1 MSEPVITIPART
13 ALQIA
18 RELVVMRDAAALR
31 GAIDSAQL
39 AGLRSEWF
47 QRQLAQ
53 QLTEEQLSTAMV
65 ANRLQE
71 ASLGG

>member
-47 QRQLAQ
+47 KRQLAQ